1 MARSSENKDK
11 NEIISELV
19 ELSAKPI
26 VTAKSYW
33 HESIYN
39 TLRDKK
45 EKIKEVKEYSIYL
58 EAELIYF
65 RSLWNKELDFM
76 YAWGKEEKI
85 PEPGKIND
93 IIVYMEQQSE
103 TSIEN
108 EKIIFKSGKSLDK
121 NDLAFIER
129 YTSITELPQ
138 RIIALEEDYLYFKI
152 RDYITL
158 NVYQFISH
166 NEELAIDLLKGD
178 TKETVQRIADL
189 ISNFADVCM
198 YIDSKEE

>member
-1 MARSSENKDK
+1 MTKNSENKDK
-11 NEIISELV
+11 SGIISELV
-19 ELSAKPI
+19 ELSARP
-26 VTAKSYW
+26 VLTAKSYW

-45 EKIKEVKEYSIYL
+45 ENAKDEKEYSIYL

-65 RSLWNKELDFM
+65 RTLWSKELDFM

-93 IIVYMEQQSE
+93 IIVYIEQQSE

-108 EKIIFKSGKSLDK
+108 EKIMFKSGKSLDK

-129 YTSITELPQ
+129 YTSIAELPQ
-138 RIIALEEDYLYFKI
+138 RIGALEEDYLYFKI

-166 NEELAIDLLKGD
+166 NEELAIDLLKDD

-198 YIDSKEE
+198 YIDSNEE